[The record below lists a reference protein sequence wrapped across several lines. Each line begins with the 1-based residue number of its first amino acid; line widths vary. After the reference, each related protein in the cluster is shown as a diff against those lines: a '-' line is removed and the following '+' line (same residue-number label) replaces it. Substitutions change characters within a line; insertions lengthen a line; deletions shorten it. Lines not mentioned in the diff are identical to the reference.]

1 LRGPNQTQSGH
12 GTGTIVLDHDIARQH
27 QVAGE
32 IARCRVFQ
40 VERDRALAPVD
51 RGEVLAETNFVG
63 VMSDGWPL
71 PHGVA
76 VERLDLGDLGA
87 VIGQQHAAKRPGGH
101 MAKLDHADAGQR
113 QIDRVRHQFL
123 SFMPALLS

>member
-1 LRGPNQTQSGH
+1 
-12 GTGTIVLDHDIARQH
+12 
-27 QVAGE
+27 
-32 IARCRVFQ
+32 
-40 VERDRALAPVD
+40 
-51 RGEVLAETNFVG
+51 
-63 VMSDGWPL
+63 MSDGWPL

-113 QIDRVRHQFL
+113 QIDRVRHQPF
-123 SFMPALLS
+123 SFMPAVLS